1 MKRDLYEIMQV
12 MAVSII
18 PYLLILLATYI
29 NASHNIAVGEMPS
42 HSHGIKCGYG
52 DIGNPACSDDAFR
65 YQYWGGSNRV
75 WHTWLMA
82 ASGGNGKHNTLP
94 SYYTARYYRRTK

>member
-1 MKRDLYEIMQV
+1 ML
-12 MAVSII
+12 AVT
-18 PYLLILLATYI
+18 LATII
-29 NASHNIAVGEMPS
+29 NHHIAVRTITNVHHDAVGEMPS

-65 YQYWGGSNRV
+65 YQYWGGSNRG

-94 SYYTARYYRRTK
+94 SYYTAYYYRRTK

>member
-1 MKRDLYEIMQV
+1 M
-12 MAVSII
+12 S
-18 PYLLILLATYI
+18 
-29 NASHNIAVGEMPS
+29 AVGEMPS

-65 YQYWGGSNRV
+65 YQYWGGSNRG

-82 ASGGNGKHNTLP
+82 DSGGNGKHNTLP